1 MNQYPIEITS
11 TGQPI
16 YMPSKRKDLF
26 MQEAPTHVKT
36 AQAELQ
42 QRLRKFSPST
52 QASEVNAFGVM
63 AEWRVHACIGN
74 RHLYLDFDEQAGLKR
89 ITISI
94 SEFNSFTSK
103 MPDVIEVLQSASM
116 YRVIEAVA
124 FASEQFNWLTETKM
138 PQSFEGF
145 FKFYCEH
152 AGTQV
157 NTDVM
162 RRAWEQKEKSRIW
175 AYWNYFKQNPVKD
188 KPDGN

>member
-11 TGQPI
+11 TGRPI
-16 YMPSKRKDLF
+16 YIPSKRKELF

-52 QASEVNAFGVM
+52 QASEVSAFCIMGN
-63 AEWRVHACIGN
+63 WRIHIHTGN
-74 RHLYLDFDEQAGLKR
+74 RHLYLDFDEQAGFKR

-116 YRVIEAVA
+116 YRVTEAVT
-124 FASEQFNWLTETKM
+124 FASDEFNWLTEIKM
-138 PQSFEGF
+138 PQSFVGF

-152 AGTQV
+152 AGTQI

-175 AYWNYFKQNPVKD
+175 SYWNYFKQNPVKGIT
-188 KPDGN
+188 DGN